1 MSDPFDSIALPDLAM
16 APPPPPASAPA
27 AKRKPVTKPEAKPVP
42 ISVQVEE
49 EPPEVEVLPPLP
61 KRIHES
67 RDLIDD
73 SGRTYKQPKV
83 DLSEVEAMAS
93 VGMTTKQ
100 IADALKLPP
109 TVFGKLVKNDPT
121 VQEAIDQGTSRG
133 IKMVTDSLF
142 GMALK
147 GNVAAAI
154 FFLKNKGGWADKQ
167 ELDQRLQVET
177 KMSFDDAVEALK
189 AAGIDPSKI

>member
-1 MSDPFDSIALPDLAM
+1 VSDPFDSIVLPDLAM
-16 APPPPPASAPA
+16 DTPPPAPA
-27 AKRKPVTKPEAKPVP
+27 AKRKPVAKPKAKPVP
-42 ISVQVEE
+42 ISVQEDEE
-49 EPPEVEVLPPLP
+49 LPEVEILPPLP
-61 KRIHES
+61 KRIHEA
-67 RDLIDD
+67 RDIIDD
-73 SGRTYKQPKV
+73 AGRTYKQPKV

-109 TVFGKLVKNDPT
+109 SVFGKLIKNDPT

>member
-1 MSDPFDSIALPDLAM
+1 MTDPFDSIVLPDLAM
-16 APPPPPASAPA
+16 EPPPPAPA
-27 AKRKPVTKPEAKPVP
+27 AKKKPAPKAKPVQK
-42 ISVQVEE
+42 SVQEE
-49 EPPEVEVLPPLP
+49 EELSELEILPPLP
-61 KRIHES
+61 KRMHEA

-73 SGRTYKQPKV
+73 AGRVFKQPKV

-109 TVFGKLVKNDPT
+109 SVFGKLIKNDPT

>member
-1 MSDPFDSIALPDLAM
+1 MSDPFDSIVLPDLAM
-16 APPPPPASAPA
+16 DSPPLAPA
-27 AKRKPVTKPEAKPVP
+27 AKRKPAKKPKAKPV
-42 ISVQVEE
+42 QEE
-49 EPPEVEVLPPLP
+49 EELPEVEILPPLP
-61 KRIHES
+61 KRIHEA

-73 SGRTYKQPKV
+73 AGRVFKQPKV

-109 TVFGKLVKNDPT
+109 SVFGKLIKNDPT

-154 FFLKNKGGWADKQ
+154 FFLKNKGGWADRQ
-167 ELDQRLQVET
+167 ELHQQLQVET

>member
-1 MSDPFDSIALPDLAM
+1 MSDPFDSIVLPDLAM
-16 APPPPPASAPA
+16 ASPPPASAPA
-27 AKRKPVTKPEAKPVP
+27 AKRKPTTKPKAKPVQEV
-42 ISVQVEE
+42 VQVQEE
-49 EPPEVEVLPPLP
+49 VPAVEILPPLP
-61 KRIHES
+61 KRIHEA

-73 SGRTYKQPKV
+73 SGRVFKQPKV

-121 VQEAIDQGTSRG
+121 VQEAIDHGTSRG
-133 IKMVTDSLF
+133 VKMVTDSLF
-142 GMALK
+142 NMAMK

-154 FFLKNKGGWADKQ
+154 FFLKNKGGWADRQ

>member
-1 MSDPFDSIALPDLAM
+1 MSDPFDSITIPDFD
-16 APPPPPASAPA
+16 APPAPVSI
-27 AKRKPVTKPEAKPVP
+27 RKPKAKSKPVQKPVQEIVQDEELPPLKDAKPVLAP
-42 ISVQVEE
+42 NPHQ
-49 EPPEVEVLPPLP
+49 P
-61 KRIHES
+61 

-73 SGRTYKQPKV
+73 SGRVYVQPKV
-83 DLSEVEAMAS
+83 DLSEIEMMAS

-109 TVFGKLVKNDPT
+109 TTFGKLVKNDPT
-121 VQEAIDQGTSRG
+121 VQEAIDRGTSRG

-142 GMALK
+142 QNALK
-147 GNVAAAI
+147 GNVAAQI
-154 FFLKNKGGWADKQ
+154 FFLKNKGGWADRQ
-167 ELDQRLQVET
+167 ELHQQLQVET

>member
-1 MSDPFDSIALPDLAM
+1 VSDPFDSISIPDFD
-16 APPPPPASAPA
+16 APPALASPRKPKAKSKLVQKSVQEIVQDEELPPLKNATPPPAPN
-27 AKRKPVTKPEAKPVP
+27 PHQP
-42 ISVQVEE
+42 
-49 EPPEVEVLPPLP
+49 
-61 KRIHES
+61 
-67 RDLIDD
+67 RDLIDE
-73 SGRTYKQPKV
+73 SGRVYIQPKV
-83 DLSEVEAMAS
+83 DLSEIEMMAS

-121 VQEAIDQGTSRG
+121 VQEAIDRGTSRG

-142 GMALK
+142 QNALK
-147 GNVAAAI
+147 GNVAAQI
-154 FFLKNKGGWADKQ
+154 FFLKNKGGWADRQ

-189 AAGIDPSKI
+189 AAGIDPSKL

>member
-1 MSDPFDSIALPDLAM
+1 MSDPFDSIVLPDLAM
-16 APPPPPASAPA
+16 APPPPASAPA
-27 AKRKPVTKPEAKPVP
+27 AKRKPTTKPKAKPVQVP
-42 ISVQVEE
+42 VQVEE
-49 EPPEVEVLPPLP
+49 EFQVQEILPPLP
-61 KRIHES
+61 S
-67 RDLIDD
+67 RPYQARDMTDD

-121 VQEAIDQGTSRG
+121 VQEAIDQGMSRG
-133 IKMVTDSLF
+133 VRMVTDSLF
-142 GMALK
+142 GMAMK

-154 FFLKNKGGWADKQ
+154 FFLKNKGGWADRQ

>member
-1 MSDPFDSIALPDLAM
+1 MSDPFDSIVLPDLAM
-16 APPPPPASAPA
+16 APPPPASAPA
-27 AKRKPVTKPEAKPVP
+27 AKRKPTTKPKAKPVQEP
-42 ISVQVEE
+42 VQVEE
-49 EPPEVEVLPPLP
+49 EVPAVEILPPLP
-61 KRIHES
+61 KRIHEA
-67 RDLIDD
+67 RDLIDE
-73 SGRTYKQPKV
+73 SGRVFKQPKV

-121 VQEAIDQGTSRG
+121 VQEAIDQGMSRG
-133 IKMVTDSLF
+133 VRMVTDSLF
-142 GMALK
+142 GMAMK

-154 FFLKNKGGWADKQ
+154 FFLKNKGGWADRQ

>member
-16 APPPPPASAPA
+16 DTPPPASAPA
-27 AKRKPVTKPEAKPVP
+27 AKRKPAKKPKAKPAPAP
-42 ISVQVEE
+42 IEE
-49 EPPEVEVLPPLP
+49 ELPEVEILPPLP
-61 KRIHES
+61 KRIHEA

-73 SGRTYKQPKV
+73 AGRVFKQPKV

-93 VGMTTKQ
+93 VGMTVKQ

-109 TVFGKLVKNDPT
+109 SVFGKLVKNDPT
-121 VQEAIDQGTSRG
+121 VQEAIDQGMSRG
-133 IKMVTDSLF
+133 VRMVTDSLF
-142 GMALK
+142 GMAMK

-154 FFLKNKGGWADKQ
+154 FFLKNKGGWADRQ